1 MSQSKE
7 RKTMKKSLLTAA
19 IAATLSTGVYAQ
31 SSGLM
36 LEEVVVTAQKR
47 AQSSQDIGMSIV
59 AQSGEALGDM
69 GVIDSSD
76 LAAVTP
82 GLVYANAGTGSP
94 VYSIR
99 GVGFY
104 DNAAAAASTVGVYVD
119 EAALPYPVMTSGA
132 VLDVERVEVLKGP
145 QGTLY
150 GLNTTGGAIKYIANK
165 PSDEFEF
172 GIKSGVSSHKSIDLE
187 GFLGGAISDTTNA
200 RVSYKTSQASE
211 GWQQNSA
218 GGDDL
223 GEVDKHSARLQ
234 FNFLPSDDLD
244 VLLSL
249 SWWTDKSDTQA
260 AQAVDWEF
268 QAPANT
274 PVTDELEANGVLGN
288 GSNKAAGWDRDLQD
302 FLKKDEEYKNA
313 TVTVNYDLNEEVTVT
328 SVTSYQEF
336 SRFNGYDVTGIG
348 YRGVSSLNIS
358 EIEAFSQELR
368 LSGATDSIDWVA
380 GAYYY
385 TDTVMDQNNQGTV
398 LTTNTPGLNSLR
410 MQSEIKTDAKALF
423 AHLDWQLNED
433 FKANFGLRFTD
444 EEKRFA
450 GCTMDNNDYS
460 WYEVMGED
468 EATGFINGNFGPLL
482 TAPVVAGECASL
494 TAIPNSLSPT
504 GFVYTPGQY
513 TETLSESNV
522 SGRIGLDWTPTAESL
537 IYANVSRG
545 FKGGGFPTVS
555 ALYADQLGSVKSEQ
569 VLAYELGFKQDLFE
583 GSAQLNGS
591 VYHYNYKDKQL
602 QGNIDAGVFGILG
615 ALRNVDKSSVTGAEV
630 DFKWRPI
637 LGLDLGLSGTLTKT
651 KVIEYVD
658 IDETGGERDFAGDT
672 FPYTPEL
679 QLSASVN
686 YTRDLNDNLI
696 MFAGGEINYT
706 DDAYGTFG
714 SADERF
720 AIDGYSLVNARVG
733 VESSDGHWR
742 SMMWVKNLTAE
753 DYSTNVVKTA
763 DVLVSYQGK
772 PRTIGLSVAY
782 SY

>member
-1 MSQSKE
+1 MI
-7 RKTMKKSLLTAA
+7 KSLLTAA

-31 SSGLM
+31 SSGLI

-47 AQSSQDIGMSIV
+47 AQSTQDIGMSIV

-165 PSDEFEF
+165 PSEEFEF
-172 GIKSGVSSHKSIDLE
+172 GIKSGIASHKSIDLE
-187 GFLGGAISDTTNA
+187 GYLSGAIGDTTNA
-200 RVSYKTSQASE
+200 RVSYKTTQASE

-249 SWWTDKSDTQA
+249 SWWNDKSDTQA
-260 AQAVDWEF
+260 AQATDWEF

-274 PVTDELEANGVLGN
+274 PVSGELEDNGLLGN
-288 GSNKAAGWDRDLQD
+288 GSNKAAGWDRELQD

-313 TVTVNYDLNEEVTVT
+313 TATVNYDLNEDVTVT

-336 SRFNGYDVTGIG
+336 SRINGYDVTGTG

-358 EIEAFSQELR
+358 EIEAFSQEFR
-368 LSGATDSIDWVA
+368 LSGGTDSVDWVA

-423 AHLDWQLNED
+423 AHADWQFTED

-444 EEKRFA
+444 EEKRFS
-450 GCTMDNNDYS
+450 GCTMDNNDYA
-460 WYEVMGED
+460 WYDVMGED

-482 TAPVVAGECASL
+482 TAPVIAGECASL
-494 TAIPNSLSPT
+494 TATPNSLSPT

-537 IYANVSRG
+537 VYVNVSRG

-555 ALYADQLGSVKSEQ
+555 ALYADQLSSVKSEQ

-591 VYHYNYKDKQL
+591 VYHYDYKNKQL
-602 QGNIDAGVFGILG
+602 QGNIDAGVFGILA

-630 DFKWRPI
+630 DFKWRPM

-651 KVIEYVD
+651 EVIEYVD

-720 AIDGYSLVNARVG
+720 AIDSYSLVNARIG

-742 SMMWVKNLTAE
+742 SMVWVKNLTGE

-772 PRTIGLSVAY
+772 PRTVGLSVAY
-782 SY
+782 NY